1 VSHDL
6 RTPLAAIDQY
16 ADILRDG
23 LAGELNEEQ
32 KEDVDVI
39 KRSTFR
45 LGNLIENL
53 IDANRILSGRLKLK
67 MERVN
72 VREILDLV
80 LEHLEAQARDKGLEL
95 KVSVPDDLPP
105 MYADKA
111 LIARVIA
118 NIAGNSIKFTE
129 HGVVQIRAGYIP
141 RDEGRIIISV
151 EDAGIG
157 IPTEDLGKI
166 FELFYRVEGDKVYVE
181 EGAGLG
187 LSISREIV
195 RAHGGTLWTE
205 SLEGMGSAFHF
216 TLPVHKNESGAH

>member
-1 VSHDL
+1 M
-6 RTPLAAIDQY
+6 TWC
-16 ADILRDG
+16 
-23 LAGELNEEQ
+23 
-32 KEDVDVI
+32 
-39 KRSTFR
+39 
-45 LGNLIENL
+45 
-53 IDANRILSGRLKLK
+53 SG
-67 MERVN
+67 
-72 VREILDLV
+72 
-80 LEHLEAQARDKGLEL
+80 HLEAQAEDKGLEL
-95 KVSVPDDLPP
+95 KVSVPTDLPP

-111 LIARVIA
+111 LIAQVIA

-129 HGVVQIRAGYIP
+129 QGIVQIRAGYIP

-187 LSISREIV
+187 LAISREIV

-216 TLPVHKNESGAH
+216 TLPVHKDEIRRSLRPVR